1 MSDIKINNIKI
12 DSLQTRL
19 NESLQQAGLF
29 RALVVETNGNR
40 VLLDTAFGQVRGLA
54 PDKLLKGDEILARLL
69 PGKSDPTIK
78 IELTQTSRQELP
90 QKIADQLSRLTS
102 SALPQAI
109 KVLAH
114 TTDKTLVQLD
124 QKTYTIP
131 RQALLEKGETLL
143 LKLSTNNKVELLR
156 VNPQNILKNALSNLL
171 PRTVN
176 AGSTTDLASLQKL
189 ASDFLQLKPA
199 NTHNHQ
205 TSVHIDKVSLQSIID
220 QAVNG
225 QKENPGAN
233 AKKETSLASSTLNS
247 QKEQPINLIK
257 QLLTA
262 LSQPLA
268 KVESFKAGSLQQIL
282 GMLSLLKSAAPANS
296 SNRFSSIPDSII
308 ELHSAIKNSPDNFKL
323 LLRQIIESNAG
334 ENKTSMHDA
343 AMADSSNALKAEL
356 LQQLEQ
362 SLSQLLTQKSGM
374 RLNQE
379 LNQPIQINLNIPLQ
393 LNNETTSLKL
403 KIKQQKSSDVDDQQ
417 HWEISLA
424 FEFALLG
431 LISTNI
437 LLQDTK
443 LSANFWAEKSDTK
456 QLIDTHMNQFKNQL
470 KKSGFELGFFD
481 CFIGKP
487 VEQDDKV
494 KPVKDNLVDINV

>member
-1 MSDIKINNIKI
+1 MSDIRINNIKV

-29 RALVVETNGNR
+29 RALVIETNGNR
-40 VLLDTAFGQVRGLA
+40 VLLDTAFGQLRGLA

-78 IELTQTSRQELP
+78 VELIQTSRQALP
-90 QKIADQLSRLTS
+90 QKIANQLSRLTS
-102 SALPQAI
+102 SELPQAI

-233 AKKETSLASSTLNS
+233 AKKETTLASSTLNS
-247 QKEQPINLIK
+247 QKELPINLIK

-282 GMLSLLKSAAPANS
+282 GMLSLLKSAAPTNS
-296 SNRFSSIPDSII
+296 SNRFSSIP
-308 ELHSAIKNSPDNFKL
+308 
-323 LLRQIIESNAG
+323 
-334 ENKTSMHDA
+334 
-343 AMADSSNALKAEL
+343 
-356 LQQLEQ
+356 
-362 SLSQLLTQKSGM
+362 
-374 RLNQE
+374 
-379 LNQPIQINLNIPLQ
+379 
-393 LNNETTSLKL
+393 
-403 KIKQQKSSDVDDQQ
+403 
-417 HWEISLA
+417 
-424 FEFALLG
+424 
-431 LISTNI
+431 
-437 LLQDTK
+437 
-443 LSANFWAEKSDTK
+443 
-456 QLIDTHMNQFKNQL
+456 
-470 KKSGFELGFFD
+470 
-481 CFIGKP
+481 
-487 VEQDDKV
+487 
-494 KPVKDNLVDINV
+494 

>member
-1 MSDIKINNIKI
+1 
-12 DSLQTRL
+12 
-19 NESLQQAGLF
+19 
-29 RALVVETNGNR
+29 
-40 VLLDTAFGQVRGLA
+40 
-54 PDKLLKGDEILARLL
+54 
-69 PGKSDPTIK
+69 
-78 IELTQTSRQELP
+78 
-90 QKIADQLSRLTS
+90 
-102 SALPQAI
+102 
-109 KVLAH
+109 
-114 TTDKTLVQLD
+114 
-124 QKTYTIP
+124 
-131 RQALLEKGETLL
+131 
-143 LKLSTNNKVELLR
+143 
-156 VNPQNILKNALSNLL
+156 
-171 PRTVN
+171 
-176 AGSTTDLASLQKL
+176 
-189 ASDFLQLKPA
+189 
-199 NTHNHQ
+199 
-205 TSVHIDKVSLQSIID
+205 
-220 QAVNG
+220 
-225 QKENPGAN
+225 
-233 AKKETSLASSTLNS
+233 
-247 QKEQPINLIK
+247 
-257 QLLTA
+257 
-262 LSQPLA
+262 
-268 KVESFKAGSLQQIL
+268 
-282 GMLSLLKSAAPANS
+282 MLSLLKSAAPANS

-308 ELHSAIKNSPDNFKL
+308 ELHSAIKSSPDNFKL

-470 KKSGFELGFFD
+470 KKSGFELGFLD

-487 VEQDDKV
+487 VAQDDKV
-494 KPVKDNLVDINV
+494 KPVEDNLVDIKV